1 MVGTPVA
8 KQPKK
13 VEDEAPAPTAKT
25 PGKPTSTKL
34 YEEHAKKLSE
44 LAREEELEGGAAE
57 AFGRHFGTL
66 LDNLLIAAKQA
77 RLRKLQSELRG
88 S

>member
-1 MVGTPVA
+1 MVGMPVA

-13 VEDEAPAPTAKT
+13 VEDAEPAPAPKG

-57 AFGRHFGTL
+57 AFARHFGPL
-66 LDNLLIAAKQA
+66 LENILIAAKEA
-77 RLRKLQSELRG
+77 RLKKLRSELR